1 MILNYTISRG
11 LSQESTI
18 KIYFPYLLEKKIFSL
33 EQLQERK
40 LIEEADNA
48 LTRELFAIGNVADTK
63 PPAKKKSG
71 RSLVKA
77 QKR

>member
-1 MILNYTISRG
+1 MSDNWVDWECEDNQASAVPSAER
-11 LSQESTI
+11 I
-18 KIYFPYLLEKKIFSL
+18 K
-33 EQLQERK
+33 QLRERK

-48 LTRELFAIGNVADTK
+48 LTCELFAAGKPADTK
-63 PPAKKKSG
+63 LPAKKKSG

>member
-1 MILNYTISRG
+1 MSDNWVDWECEDNQASAVPSAER
-11 LSQESTI
+11 I
-18 KIYFPYLLEKKIFSL
+18 K
-33 EQLQERK
+33 QLRERK

-71 RSLVKA
+71 HSLAKT
-77 QKR
+77 QKPVQRK

>member
-1 MILNYTISRG
+1 MSDNWVDWECEDNQASAVPSAER
-11 LSQESTI
+11 I
-18 KIYFPYLLEKKIFSL
+18 K
-33 EQLQERK
+33 QLRERK

>member
-1 MILNYTISRG
+1 MSDNWEDWECEDNQASAVPSAER
-11 LSQESTI
+11 I
-18 KIYFPYLLEKKIFSL
+18 K
-33 EQLQERK
+33 QLRERK

-48 LTRELFAIGNVADTK
+48 LTRELFATANVADTK

>member
-1 MILNYTISRG
+1 MSDNWENWECEDNQASAVPSAER
-11 LSQESTI
+11 I
-18 KIYFPYLLEKKIFSL
+18 K
-33 EQLQERK
+33 QLQERK

-77 QKR
+77 QKPVQRK

>member
-1 MILNYTISRG
+1 MADNWVDWECEDNQASAVPSAER
-11 LSQESTI
+11 I
-18 KIYFPYLLEKKIFSL
+18 K
-33 EQLQERK
+33 QLRERK

-63 PPAKKKSG
+63 LPTKKKSG
-71 RSLVKA
+71 RSLTKA

>member
-1 MILNYTISRG
+1 MSDNWEDWECEDNQASAVPSAER
-11 LSQESTI
+11 I
-18 KIYFPYLLEKKIFSL
+18 K
-33 EQLQERK
+33 QLRERK

-48 LTRELFAIGNVADTK
+48 LTRELFGIGEVADTK
-63 PPAKKKSG
+63 PPVKKKSA

>member
-1 MILNYTISRG
+1 MSDNWEDWECEDNQASAVPSAER
-11 LSQESTI
+11 I
-18 KIYFPYLLEKKIFSL
+18 K
-33 EQLQERK
+33 QLRERK

-71 RSLVKA
+71 RSLAKA

>member
-1 MILNYTISRG
+1 MSDNWENWECEDNQASAVPSAER
-11 LSQESTI
+11 I
-18 KIYFPYLLEKKIFSL
+18 K
-33 EQLQERK
+33 QLQERK

-71 RSLVKA
+71 RSLVKE

>member
-1 MILNYTISRG
+1 MSDNWEDWECEDNQASAVPSAER
-11 LSQESTI
+11 I
-18 KIYFPYLLEKKIFSL
+18 K
-33 EQLQERK
+33 QLQERK

>member
-1 MILNYTISRG
+1 MSDNWEDWECEDNQASAVPSAER
-11 LSQESTI
+11 I
-18 KIYFPYLLEKKIFSL
+18 K
-33 EQLQERK
+33 QLRERK

-48 LTRELFAIGNVADTK
+48 LTCELFATGNVADTK
-63 PPAKKKSG
+63 LPAKKKSG

>member
-1 MILNYTISRG
+1 MSDNWVDWECEDNQASAVPSAER
-11 LSQESTI
+11 I
-18 KIYFPYLLEKKIFSL
+18 K
-33 EQLQERK
+33 QLRERK

-48 LTRELFAIGNVADTK
+48 LTCELFNTIAAGKPADTK
-63 PPAKKKSG
+63 LPAKKKSG

>member
-1 MILNYTISRG
+1 MSDNWEDWECEDNQASAVPSAER
-11 LSQESTI
+11 I
-18 KIYFPYLLEKKIFSL
+18 K
-33 EQLQERK
+33 QLQERK

-71 RSLVKA
+71 HSLAKT
-77 QKR
+77 QKPVQRK